1 MSHLNPPGFGAGPK
15 PATKLTAAINAAVYD
30 LLDFSDRQEFDFAT
44 RGWIEPAED
53 LEIRGAD
60 GEVIW
65 SVKTFEFVWR
75 PAPPSANPSL
85 WRDTQLNRYA
95 GFFEVTPGIYQV
107 RGFDMANVS
116 FIKSDHGWIIF
127 DPLICIENMQAA
139 KALAEKHLGRLRVV
153 AVIYSHPH
161 IDHFGGVA
169 GLISRQ
175 DVADPS
181 LSLDEQLAS
190 GKIPVL
196 APAGFTEHAVS
207 ENVYA
212 GDAMAR
218 RAMYQYG
225 TLIGKGP
232 KDALC
237 IGIGLGQ
244 SVEIGRAHV

>member
-1 MSHLNPPGFGAGPK
+1 MSHLNPPGFGARPK

-53 LEIRGAD
+53 LEIRAN